1 MLLFHAIQ
9 YIYIY
14 IYIISIYVLSL
25 FIILE
30 GELYYFLFE
39 IFEDEENAYIFLF
52 LLYFKNDYLIR
63 LSVLCTF

>member
-1 MLLFHAIQ
+1 MLLLHAIQ
-9 YIYIY
+9 YIY